1 MLLAQGEAFNNLFRE
16 AKREAFHLEIRD
28 DYYPADYPPLV
39 RFLAGEPEDY
49 EWFQPWL
56 NQVREST
63 DRGVAVNRAR
73 VVTVPHNDYTRYA
86 KHVARLNVEAGEDV
100 RYLPRHLIDSDE
112 LTTDD
117 WWIFDDSVV
126 AFTVFEPGDNGR
138 WIGGAVTTD
147 PRIVEYIRFVKER
160 VWSLAVPLS
169 QYDEP

>member
-147 PRIVEYIRFVKER
+147 RRIVEYIRFVKER